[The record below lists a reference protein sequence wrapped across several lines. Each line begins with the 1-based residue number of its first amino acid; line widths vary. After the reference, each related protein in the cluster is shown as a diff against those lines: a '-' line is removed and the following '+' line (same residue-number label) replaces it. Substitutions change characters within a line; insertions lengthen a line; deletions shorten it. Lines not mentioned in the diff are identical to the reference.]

1 MDNIEITKKMNAGVH
16 NARILFNTSIGMEWN
31 GMEQKGMEWNRMEWN
46 GMEWNVL
53 YYSDN
58 KIKYELLLNTGIY
71 CN

>member
-16 NARILFNTSIGMEWN
+16 NARILFKTSIGMD
-31 GMEQKGMEWNRMEWN
+31 WN

-71 CN
+71 

>member
-1 MDNIEITKKMNAGVH
+1 VCITREFYLKH
-16 NARILFNTSIGMEWN
+16 PLEWN
-31 GMEQKGMEWNRMEWN
+31 GMEWNRMEWN

>member
-16 NARILFNTSIGMEWN
+16 NARILFKTSIGMEWN
-31 GMEQKGMEWNRMEWN
+31 R
-46 GMEWNVL
+46 MEWNVL